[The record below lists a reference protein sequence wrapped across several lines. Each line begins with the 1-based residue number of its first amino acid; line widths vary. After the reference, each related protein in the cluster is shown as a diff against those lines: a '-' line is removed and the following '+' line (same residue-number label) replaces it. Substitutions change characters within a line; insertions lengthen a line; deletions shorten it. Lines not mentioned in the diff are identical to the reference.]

1 MSRYTLRV
9 SGEPIDAAA
18 AVLGV
23 TGGVSSTS
31 AADDALILSVDA
43 PTLAEAR
50 RLVEA
55 ALPEH
60 GTYAIARPEAL
71 EDDPDD

>member
-1 MSRYTLRV
+1 
-9 SGEPIDAAA
+9 
-18 AVLGV
+18 VLGV
-23 TGGVSSTS
+23 TGGVSASRE
-31 AADDALILSVDA
+31 ADDALIISVDA

-50 RLVEA
+50 SLVEA
-55 ALPEH
+55 ALPAH